1 MRELNYNKLT
11 GDVVLQ
17 SHEDYK
23 EHILAWNRAI
33 EKSPLV
39 IVYCH
44 NTVDVSNAIKWS
56 KENSIPFKIRSGRH
70 HYEGFSTGDGV
81 LVIDVSKMNK
91 IFLDKDKNI
100 AKIEGGVRNRELY
113 EALNSNNYPFPGG
126 GCPTVGAAGYTL
138 GGGWG
143 YSARFFGLGCDYLI
157 EAEIVDGQGNIIIAN
172 EKINSDLL
180 WALKGAGAGNFG
192 VVTSITFKLLD
203 KIENGTLV
211 SIEYK
216 NTTEEEMI
224 SIFDMVQKNLKKL
237 DRRLNIKIAFYNS
250 KIKGIGALVTG
261 IFYGSKE
268 EAEEVLAPFK
278 NLSKEINFDL
288 KYMSVFDI
296 NKKIQDD
303 HPDYEKYKSTGRFID
318 REYNKDEIRTILDIL
333 DEIAEGSEYTA
344 LTLYGL
350 GGAVKNKAKDET
362 AFYYRDAD
370 FILGMQSV
378 WEDSEYANENKK
390 WIVDKFKIIK
400 EMTIGSFIA
409 FPIAELESYETEYYG
424 ENISKLREIKK
435 KYDPNNIFKF
445 EQSIKID

>member
-1 MRELNYNKLT
+1 M
-11 GDVVLQ
+11 
-17 SHEDYK
+17 
-23 EHILAWNRAI
+23 
-33 EKSPLV
+33 
-39 IVYCH
+39 
-44 NTVDVSNAIKWS
+44 
-56 KENSIPFKIRSGRH
+56 
-70 HYEGFSTGDGV
+70 
-81 LVIDVSKMNK
+81 
-91 IFLDKDKNI
+91 
-100 AKIEGGVRNRELY
+100 
-113 EALNSNNYPFPGG
+113 
-126 GCPTVGAAGYTL
+126 
-138 GGGWG
+138 
-143 YSARFFGLGCDYLI
+143 
-157 EAEIVDGQGNIIIAN
+157 
-172 EKINSDLL
+172 
-180 WALKGAGAGNFG
+180 
-192 VVTSITFKLLD
+192 TFKLLD

-216 NTTEEEMI
+216 NTTKEEMI

-250 KIKGIGALVTG
+250 KKKGIGALVTG

-278 NLSKEINFDL
+278 NLSKNISINL

-333 DEIAEGSEYTA
+333 DEVAEGSEYTA

-350 GGAVKNKAKDET
+350 GGAVKDKAKDET

-424 ENISKLREIKK
+424 ENILRLREIKK